1 MTDTERKSGIG
12 ATLIR
17 NAEWVVAYDAAGDC
31 HRYLRDTDVAFRDDR
46 FVDPA
51 TLAKDDIAET
61 IDGRGLMIMPGFVD
75 IHSHPG
81 FETMLKGLTEEV
93 GSRKLWMSSL
103 YEYLFLFDTTSEGM
117 VAATQVALSELMQ
130 SGVTTVC
137 DLSTPHAGWI
147 DTLGASG
154 MRAYAAPMFRSGRW
168 YTENGHEVLYEWDIP
183 KGRQRME
190 VALAEIDAAI
200 AHPSGRLS
208 GMVCPAQIDTC
219 DADLFVQAQTE
230 ARTRGLRVQTHASQ
244 SVVEFQE
251 IMRRHGRTPVGWME
265 ELGLL
270 GPETIIGHGIF
281 LDHNDWLHWPERR
294 DLDLLAETGTSVAH
308 CPTVFMRR
316 GITLQHIGR
325 YLKAGVNL
333 GLGTDTYPHNFLDEI
348 RNAIYAARIT
358 SRDVAEVDASSLL
371 HISTLGG
378 ARALGRSDIG
388 RVSPGAKA
396 DFFTVDLRHPAMRPL
411 YDPVRSLFYSAGE
424 RPIRNVYV
432 DGRCVVKDGHALA
445 FDVAAALD
453 RLEIAQHKSAADVEK
468 YDWGRRSVGELMP
481 PVL

>member
-1 MTDTERKSGIG
+1 MTEERESGAG

-17 NAEWVVAYDAAGDC
+17 NAEWVVAYDAAGDR
-31 HRYLRDTDVAFRDDR
+31 HRYLRDSDIAFRGDR

-51 TLAKDDIAET
+51 TLAEDDIAET
-61 IDGRGLMIMPGFVD
+61 IDGRGLMIMPGFVN

-137 DLSTPHAGWI
+137 DLSTPHEGWI
-147 DTLGASG
+147 ETLGASG

-168 YTENGHEVLYEWDIP
+168 YTENGHEVLYEWDLP
-183 KGRQRME
+183 KGRQRMDA
-190 VALAEIDAAI
+190 ALAQIDAAI

-208 GMVCPAQIDTC
+208 GMLCPAQIDTC
-219 DADLFVQAQTE
+219 DADLLLQAQAE
-230 ARTRGLRVQTHASQ
+230 ARARGLRVQTHASQ

-251 IMRRHGRTPVGWME
+251 IMRRHGRTPIGWLE

-270 GPETIIGHGIF
+270 GPEMIVGHGIF

-294 DLDLLAETGTSVAH
+294 DLDLLAETGASVAH
-308 CPTVFMRR
+308 CPTVFIRR

-388 RVSPGAKA
+388 RVAPGAKA

-424 RPIRNVYV
+424 RPIRDVYV
-432 DGRCVVKDGHALA
+432 DGRRVVKDGHATA
-445 FDVAAALD
+445 FDVTAALD
-453 RLEIAQHKSAADVEK
+453 RLELAQSASSADVEK
-468 YDWGRRSVGELMP
+468 YDWGRRSVDELMP
-481 PVL
+481 LVL